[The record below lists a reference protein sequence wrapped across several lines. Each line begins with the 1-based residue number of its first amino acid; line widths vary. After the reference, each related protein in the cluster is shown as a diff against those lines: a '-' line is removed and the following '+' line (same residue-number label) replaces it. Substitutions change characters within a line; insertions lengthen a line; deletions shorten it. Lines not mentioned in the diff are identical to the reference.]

1 MSTQENKDFV
11 RRYIE
16 AISGKPK
23 PESVVNLYVAEQP
36 LKDHIAMAEAA
47 FPLYSIDVEE
57 MIAEGDLVSLRGR
70 LQGTHKGPFMGT
82 PPTEKSFDVEIWLT
96 YRIAGGKIV
105 DHWMLLDNAALMQQ
119 LGLVPSP
126 ASTAGSG

>member
-1 MSTQENKDFV
+1 MSVQENKEFV

-23 PESVVNLYVAEQP
+23 PESVQNLYVAEQP
-36 LKDHIAMAEAA
+36 LKDHIAVAEEA
-47 FPLYSIDVEE
+47 FPLYAYEIEE

-70 LQGTHKGPFMGT
+70 IRGTHKGSFMGV
-82 PPTEKSFDVEIWLT
+82 PPTGKSIDVPIFIT

-105 DHWMLLDNAALMQQ
+105 DHWMLVDNAAVMQQ
-119 LGLVPSP
+119 LGLIPNP
-126 ASTAGSG
+126 ADAA

>member
-1 MSTQENKDFV
+1 MGTQENKDFT

-47 FPLYSIDVEE
+47 FPLYSIDIEE
-57 MIAEGDLVSLRGR
+57 MIAEGDLVSIRGR
-70 LQGTHKGPFMGT
+70 FQGTHKGSFMGT
-82 PPTEKSFDVEIWLT
+82 PPTGKSFDVEIWLT

-119 LGLVPSP
+119 LGLVPS
-126 ASTAGSG
+126 AAGTD

>member
-1 MSTQENKDFV
+1 MSTQENKDFT

-36 LKDHIAMAEAA
+36 LKDHIAMAESA
-47 FPLYSIDVEE
+47 FPLYSIDIEE

-70 LQGTHKGPFMGT
+70 LRGTNKGSFMGT
-82 PPTEKSFDVEIWLT
+82 PPTGKSFDVEIWLT

-119 LGLVPSP
+119 LGLVPS
-126 ASTAGSG
+126 AAGTD